1 MDFGVAALA
10 VLWLAML
17 VTGAG
22 PLDRQLLQML
32 YAADR
37 PAVRDAVI
45 VVTQLGSWSVL
56 LTLATIGAAWLIYRR
71 KVRGALLLLAIT
83 LVGRLLIDL
92 QKLGIGRLRPQSE
105 VHRVLVGDLSFPSG
119 HAGNTMIVFMSL
131 ALLVAP
137 RRFRNLAVAAALVG
151 TAAVG
156 ITRPMLGVH
165 WPSDVVGGWAFGA
178 AWVLLMLGLA
188 EQLGS
193 AHTAREHRGRQQ

>member
-1 MDFGVAALA
+1 ML
-10 VLWLAML
+10 LW
-17 VTGAG
+17 GAG
-22 PLDRQLLQML
+22 PLDRQLLHAL
-32 YAADR
+32 YAADC

-45 VVTQLGSWSVL
+45 VVTRLGNGSVL
-56 LTLATIGAAWLIYRR
+56 LTLTLVGTAWLIYPR
-71 KVRGALLLLAIT
+71 KVRAALLLLAIT

-105 VHRVLVGDLSFPSG
+105 IHRVAVGDLSFPSG
-119 HAGNTMIVFMSL
+119 HAGNSMIVFLSL

-137 RRFRNLAVAAALVG
+137 RQFRKLAVAAAFVG

-165 WPSDVVGGWAFGA
+165 WPSDVLGGWAFGA

-193 AHTAREHRGRQQ
+193 AHTVREHRGRHQ